1 MRMQSRSST
10 SHSPYR
16 KYANGRHFIFAGF
29 QQSVTLLG
37 VGAASVDEA
46 IRSIKV
52 AYLELKR
59 QVLEE
64 VPFPSD
70 RICSDNFVVSNP
82 LFITG
87 YEANDK
93 ESIPFSKL
101 VDPYGD
107 LNGCLGDSCV
117 HTAEN
122 EVQYLEGY
130 ENAQGVFKYASL
142 LIVSTLDL

>member
-1 MRMQSRSST
+1 M
-10 SHSPYR
+10 SPS
-16 KYANGRHFIFAGF
+16 NV
-29 QQSVTLLG
+29 SL
-37 VGAASVDEA
+37 
-46 IRSIKV
+46 SIP
-52 AYLELKR
+52 YH
-59 QVLEE
+59 
-64 VPFPSD
+64 
-70 RICSDNFVVSNP
+70 
-82 LFITG
+82 
-87 YEANDK
+87 NDK